1 MSSAVPA
8 VASTSERTRAQ
19 RVRRIMVWVIVASF
33 GLAAI
38 SGIVVLLGGDL
49 GDAAA
54 RVIATTALVGAFSV
68 AVLCC
73 LSLVGRR
80 VQIFGFVG
88 AAASLLTLL
97 LSLVMLWAQDV
108 LFGDLVFQWLW
119 TGVSATAA
127 ASLAS
132 LLLLLA
138 DRQRS
143 AVRVGLA
150 VTLALFAVVLLM
162 VWYLIWLSDTIQG
175 EGFARVL
182 GIAGILAALGGIVV
196 PVLSLLLRDAPA
208 VNAEVD
214 ASTPSTA
221 GISPELTQRLIAEA
235 ARRGVSVEALVAP
248 VLDADSEQHD
258 A

>member
-175 EGFARVL
+175 EGFAR
-182 GIAGILAALGGIVV
+182 ALGGIVV

-221 GISPELTQRLIAEA
+221 GISPELTQLLIAEA

>member
-1 MSSAVPA
+1 M
-8 VASTSERTRAQ
+8 
-19 RVRRIMVWVIVASF
+19 
-33 GLAAI
+33 
-38 SGIVVLLGGDL
+38 
-49 GDAAA
+49 
-54 RVIATTALVGAFSV
+54 
-68 AVLCC
+68 
-73 LSLVGRR
+73 
-80 VQIFGFVG
+80 QIFGFVG

-221 GISPELTQRLIAEA
+221 GISPELTQLLIAEA